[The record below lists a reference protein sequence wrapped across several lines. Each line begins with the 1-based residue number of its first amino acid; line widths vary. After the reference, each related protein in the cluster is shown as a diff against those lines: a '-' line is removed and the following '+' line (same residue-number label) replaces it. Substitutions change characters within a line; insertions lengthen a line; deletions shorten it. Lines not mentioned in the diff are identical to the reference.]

1 MECKEKDLSYS
12 LAIRRE
18 NPKAEPD
25 TPRKFFRFMAVKERK
40 SKYPKDFEGNV
51 APETVK
57 RQQLQDSKD

>member
-1 MECKEKDLSYS
+1 MSRELAIDGKEEELEGC

-40 SKYPKDFEGNV
+40 SKYLMKFPRFQWPDI
-51 APETVK
+51 
-57 RQQLQDSKD
+57 S